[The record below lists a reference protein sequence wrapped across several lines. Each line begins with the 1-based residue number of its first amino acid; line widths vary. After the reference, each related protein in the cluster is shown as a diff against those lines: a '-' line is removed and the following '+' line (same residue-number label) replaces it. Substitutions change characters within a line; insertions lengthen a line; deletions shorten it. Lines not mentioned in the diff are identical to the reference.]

1 METWAFNFRDIERK
15 QPVEAPTALWNVA
28 PGVPFQPAGGVLSCG
43 KRPALFSG
51 LCEEESLALQG
62 MKV

>member
-15 QPVEAPTALWNVA
+15 QPVVAPTALWNVA
-28 PGVPFQPAGGVLSCG
+28 PGVLFQPAGGVLSCG
-43 KRPALFSG
+43 MRPALFSG
-51 LCEEESLALQG
+51 LGGEGSLALQG